1 MSNSVELHRV
11 IKAPVGK
18 VFKAFS
24 DPMAKA
30 TWIPPFGFLCKVHNM
45 DFKVGGGYK
54 MSFINFTTGGS
65 HSFFGTF
72 IEIQPNKLIRCTDQ
86 FEDPNLPG
94 EIIVTIQFRE
104 VMCGTELRI
113 KQENLPAVIPV
124 EMCYL
129 GWQESLIK
137 LAQLVEPNIPE
148 G

>member
-1 MSNSVELHRV
+1 M
-11 IKAPVGK
+11 IKAPVAK

-24 DPMAKA
+24 DPEAKA
-30 TWIPPFGFLCKVHNM
+30 SWMPPFGFLCKVHRY

-54 MSFINFTTGGS
+54 MSFVNFTTGGS
-65 HSFFGTF
+65 SNFFGKF
-72 IEIQPNKLIRCTDQ
+72 IEIRPNDLIRFTDQ

-94 EIIVTIQFRE
+94 EIMVTIQFKE

-113 KQENLPAVIPV
+113 KQENVPAVVPV

>member
-1 MSNSVELHRV
+1 V
-11 IKAPVGK
+11 IKAPVAK

-24 DPMAKA
+24 DPEAKA
-30 TWIPPFGFLCKVHNM
+30 SWMPPFGFLCKVHRY

-54 MSFINFTTGGS
+54 MSFVNFTTGGS
-65 HSFFGTF
+65 SNFFGKF
-72 IEIQPNKLIRCTDQ
+72 IEIRPNDLIRFTDQ

-94 EIIVTIQFRE
+94 EIMVTIQFKE

-113 KQENLPAVIPV
+113 KQENVPAVVPV

>member
-1 MSNSVELHRV
+1 M
-11 IKAPVGK
+11 IKAPVVK

-24 DPMAKA
+24 DPEAKA
-30 TWIPPFGFLCKVHNM
+30 SWMPPFGFLCKVHGY

-54 MSFINFTTGGS
+54 MSFVNFTTGGS
-65 HSFFGTF
+65 SNFFGKF
-72 IEIQPNKLIRCTDQ
+72 IEIRPNDLIRFTDQ

-94 EIIVTIQFRE
+94 EIMVTIQFKE

-113 KQENLPAVIPV
+113 KQENVPAVFPV